1 MTQPIL
7 QLTAIDKSFGG
18 VPALRGARLDV
29 LPGEIHGLVGENGA
43 GKSTLINVA
52 TGLLKADAGRTIL
65 AGNATTLSGPR
76 HAAALGI
83 AVVHQEADLFP
94 QLSIAENMLLR
105 RGLVRRGP
113 FVDWPATYREAGRLV
128 AVMGESADAHSGLN
142 VRQPASGLSV
152 ARRMMAEIARGEHSS
167 EIMDGPNIWRV
178 KAGDRVAWVGPSRP
192 DVPSADGVL
201 AICEAAA
208 DVLVVGPMRMIQDLF
223 DGSSASAAELTAEEL
238 QRCRAGYQAAVSLGL
253 PRVVSAGQWALG

>member
-1 MTQPIL
+1 MTE
-7 QLTAIDKSFGG
+7 
-18 VPALRGARLDV
+18 VPRSRFVQDMSVRWSCRNSDV
-29 LPGEIHGLVGENGA
+29 VVWVTSSGGLVYRPEIVDYWRVGDGEE
-43 GKSTLINVA
+43 V
-52 TGLLKADAGRTIL
+52 LLTNRWEDLPDGFALHPTEVRGRYV
-65 AGNATTLSGPR
+65 S
-76 HAAALGI
+76 
-83 AVVHQEADLFP
+83 
-94 QLSIAENMLLR
+94 
-105 RGLVRRGP
+105 
-113 FVDWPATYREAGRLV
+113 
-128 AVMGESADAHSGLN
+128 
-142 VRQPASGLSV
+142 
-152 ARRMMAEIARGEHSS
+152 RMMAEIARGEHSS